1 MRGTIN
7 VAFWMEY
14 QAVDGLRTWLNRNT
28 KTEYAH
34 PCKACYIEKN
44 SPTSRSALQDVFQ
57 VANQHLRHQ
66 LQVDAFTDS

>member
-1 MRGTIN
+1 MPTLARLVI
-7 VAFWMEY
+7 
-14 QAVDGLRTWLNRNT
+14 
-28 KTEYAH
+28 
-34 PCKACYIEKN
+34 IEKN